1 MKLTIKIM
9 KSQRLKGKMGCR
21 MQFAKRENQKIEL
34 AKFE

>member
-1 MKLTIKIM
+1 M
-9 KSQRLKGKMGCR
+9 KSQRLKGKMDCR